1 MHICVTHAIP
11 CVFSFVLYQDGD
23 GDVSQE
29 DYRLAKR
36 FDFDGNGII
45 DPYERKIAK
54 HVIADEFFKKHNEH
68 MHVFGEEI
76 SKCSHKENV
85 SKLSSAPNFERTLTL
100 LKGVEDSLRGR
111 SSKEMVGCM
120 ASVHT
125 DAVKKN
131 FYTDKFDTTAF
142 TNFEAVPVSARYQ
155 AGPHN
160 GSRQRLLESR
170 KVNQKVEC
178 AERMTAAQDKIPR
191 FTTVKL
197 KMPYD

>member
-1 MHICVTHAIP
+1 MTLFPVH
-11 CVFSFVLYQDGD
+11 QDGD
-23 GDVSQE
+23 GDVSHE

-54 HVIADEFFKKHNEH
+54 HVIADEFFGKHNEH

-76 SKCSHKENV
+76 GSSTHAENV
-85 SKLSSAPNFERTLTL
+85 ARLSKAPNFERTLTL
-100 LKGVEDSLRGR
+100 LKGVEDSLRGK
-111 SSKEMVGCM
+111 SSKEMLGCM
-120 ASVHT
+120 ASVHK

-142 TNFEAVPVSARYQ
+142 TNFEAVPVSSRDLGGA
-155 AGPHN
+155 HN
-160 GSRQRLLESR
+160 GSRLRLMESR
-170 KVNQKVEC
+170 KYGQKTEC
-178 AERMTAAQDKIPR
+178 ASRMTAAQDKVPKFSTI
-191 FTTVKL
+191 KL

>member
-1 MHICVTHAIP
+1 MCV
-11 CVFSFVLYQDGD
+11 LKDGD
-23 GDVSQE
+23 GDVSHE

-54 HVIADEFFKKHNEH
+54 HVIADEFFSKHNEH
-68 MHVFGEEI
+68 MHVFGDEI
-76 SKCSHKENV
+76 GRCSHDENV
-85 SKLSSAPNFERTLTL
+85 ARLSKAPNFERTLKL
-100 LKGVEDSLRGR
+100 LKGVEDSLRGK

-125 DAVKKN
+125 EAVKKN
-131 FYTDKFDTTAF
+131 YYTDKFNTTAF
-142 TNFEAVPVSARYQ
+142 TNFEAVPVTERDL
-155 AGPHN
+155 GGDHN
-160 GSRQRLLESR
+160 GSRLRLMESR
-170 KVNQKVEC
+170 RYGQKKEC
-178 AERMTAAQDKIPR
+178 ADNMKVALDKMPK